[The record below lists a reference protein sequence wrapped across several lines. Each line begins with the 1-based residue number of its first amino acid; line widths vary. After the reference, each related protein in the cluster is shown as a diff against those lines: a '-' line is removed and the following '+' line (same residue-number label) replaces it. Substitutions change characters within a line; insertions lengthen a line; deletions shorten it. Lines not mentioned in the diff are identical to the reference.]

1 MDASGA
7 PDENGEASFKSSVG
21 VLPSSLPSYHR
32 AYMAR
37 LRAGNPDGQSQEGE
51 DSHEPSIPGQAPSAS
66 HLKPHSKSQQSIL
79 DKAEYK
85 PERLTP
91 MPSKKP
97 RPTRWQFGIRSRNE
111 PVEAMHCIYRALQKL
126 GAEWEEPDR
135 EDDSFYGRIDLGD
148 NAMEGHWS
156 DDEGDVNSKTRD
168 HDYDMDHRRRSGNYD
183 DGEDDRNHKHSG
195 QDSPHDPRPRRKHS
209 IGHDSDPEDAFMPAD
224 PWLIRCRWIKDGMS
238 PLGAESDSALNS
250 TVDLANL
257 ESSRTSKGLG
267 IAAGAPGAV
276 EQGPRAGAEASTQGS
291 NNELELT
298 DKVYVYMD
306 IQLYQIEKGFY
317 LVDFKCAGYERIV
330 EEEVDSREAGKKLK
344 RTRGEGR
351 RFAEKEKE
359 VCSPF
364 PFLDLASKLIIA
376 LASD

>member
-1 MDASGA
+1 MDKSGSA
-7 PDENGEASFKSSVG
+7 GPDENGEATYKSSVG
-21 VLPSSLPSYHR
+21 VLPSSLPTYHR

-37 LRAGNPDGQSQEGE
+37 IKVGQTGKLESQRHDGE
-51 DSHEPSIPGQAPSAS
+51 DGRERTAGAN
-66 HLKPHSKSQQSIL
+66 HLKPHSKSQISVL
-79 DKAEYK
+79 EKADHK

-97 RPTRWQFGIRSRNE
+97 RPTKWQFGIRSRNE
-111 PVEAMHCIYRALQKL
+111 PVEAMHCIYRALQRL

-135 EDDSFYGRIDLGD
+135 EDDSFLGKVNVGD
-148 NAMEGHWS
+148 NATEGHWS
-156 DDEGDVNSKTRD
+156 DDEGDADSKTRSSD
-168 HDYDMDHRRRSGNYD
+168 DESSQRRDSYSHEEDYNEEHRHNDRGSLPGPRSRNPGSGN
-183 DGEDDRNHKHSG
+183 NS
-195 QDSPHDPRPRRKHS
+195 DS
-209 IGHDSDPEDAFMPAD
+209 EDACMPAD
-224 PWLIRCRWIKDGMS
+224 PWLIRCRWIKDGLSRSDAGM
-238 PLGAESDSALNS
+238 DSA
-250 TVDLANL
+250 
-257 ESSRTSKGLG
+257 RTSTTNLVTPDPTRRSSNTSPVPGGSGEAERSGRLSSNG
-267 IAAGAPGAV
+267 AAPG
-276 EQGPRAGAEASTQGS
+276 S
-291 NNELELT
+291 NADTELT

-330 EEEVDSREAGKKLK
+330 EEEVDAREAGRKLK
-344 RTRGEGR
+344 RTRGVGR